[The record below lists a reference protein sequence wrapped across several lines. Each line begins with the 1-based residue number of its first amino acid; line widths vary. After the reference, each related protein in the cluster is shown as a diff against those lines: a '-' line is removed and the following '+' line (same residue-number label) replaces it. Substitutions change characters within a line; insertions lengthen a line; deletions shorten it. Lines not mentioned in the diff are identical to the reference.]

1 MKLKKVMLLLPEEV
15 ASMLDEDEE
24 LLTLRQMEERVG
36 QSMNTISTRGQ
47 YHRDWT
53 VLLQRGLRLYRVKF
67 WEER

>member
-1 MKLKKVMLLLPEEV
+1 MRKTVTLELPEEV
-15 ASMLDEDEE
+15 ANMIDDGEE

-67 WEER
+67 WEV

>member
-1 MKLKKVMLLLPEEV
+1 MKKTVTLELPEEV
-15 ASMLDEDEE
+15 ANMIDDGEE

-67 WEER
+67 WEG